1 MGMIYCTNCGASMT
15 DDSLFCMECGARLD
29 ADVPP
34 SGVPDM
40 SGTGSVSAGMT
51 GRVCPF
57 CGAAM
62 DDDACFCCVCG
73 NRYEETAP
81 SIPMPEPPADVTV
94 PYASPVPPA
103 PAPSAPAAGRN
114 CPVCGT
120 SFSDDSKF
128 CTNCGRLFEEILRR
142 CPLCNAIVS
151 PGSDICALCGN
162 PIDSG
167 TAMSESV
174 AGSEPAVESAPAV
187 SDSSISIT
195 EKELRAAKRNFH
207 KPPKL

>member
-1 MGMIYCTNCGASMT
+1 
-15 DDSLFCMECGARLD
+15 
-29 ADVPP
+29 
-34 SGVPDM
+34 M

-81 SIPMPEPPADVTV
+81 
-94 PYASPVPPA
+94 PVPSA
-103 PAPSAPAAGRN
+103 PASSAPAAGRS

-162 PIDSG
+162 PINSG

-174 AGSEPAVESAPAV
+174 AGSEPAVESALAV